1 MRVVVLKLGFSQGDR
16 VGICVT
22 QFEAKQLERGLVS
35 SPGAL
40 PSISAA
46 IASVS
51 KISYFKGTVTTKAK
65 FHVTIGHDTVMGRV
79 SFFGLYETAFSTS
92 SADVQSF
99 DFTREYRHQDELLS
113 VDHKPDVDQEA
124 GSSGNPSTPTAQFAL
139 IEFERPVTCGR
150 NFLVIGSKLDTDIH
164 ANVCRI
170 AFSGRLIEPI
180 ADTNYAETVLPR
192 VKVFKDR
199 CKEGVVER
207 RADDYTVICRGLFKK
222 ESKVDAFVGLK
233 VTLST
238 GDSGV
243 IEGGFGQS
251 GKFKVRIPGVF
262 TVCAFYINTCNGRT
276 VLLRR

>member
-1 MRVVVLKLGFSQGDR
+1 M
-16 VGICVT
+16 T

-40 PSISAA
+40 PSVTAA
-46 IASVS
+46 IVSVS
-51 KISYFKGTVTTKAK
+51 KISYFKGTVASKAK

-79 SFFGLYETAFSTS
+79 SFFGLYEPASVTS
-92 SADVQSF
+92 PTDVQSF

-124 GSSGNPSTPTAQFAL
+124 DSSGIHSTPTAQFAL
-139 IEFERPVTCGR
+139 IEFEKPVTCGR

-192 VKVFKDR
+192 VKIFKDR

-251 GKFKVRIPGVF
+251 GKFKVRIPGVLL
-262 TVCAFYINTCNGRT
+262 VCAFKCF
-276 VLLRR
+276 LLWYL